1 MILFF
6 YGPNTYEARQQIAK
20 LVAQYK
26 KKTDSDIGIERIDGA
41 KATIAQLRAALQAAP
56 FLAASRLVIVESVGS
71 NKSVA
76 PKVPDILPDIPASTV
91 AVFYDPNADKRTV
104 YTKGLQAKATR
115 AIEFKP
121 LSRSQLQAW
130 AAKRATELGA
140 TIQRPAMAKL
150 LEMTG
155 DDQWRLDNELAK
167 LSLYDSAITLEAVEL
182 MVEPSSADNVFALIE
197 AVTAGKTTQ
206 GLKSYHQLVED
217 GNNQIYILSMIIW
230 QLRNLLL
237 AKLAGRVTP
246 SQLAKQVGMSPYVAE
261 KMLSKRHLFS
271 EKQLQ
276 QAFLRAVETDYQI
289 KSGGGPADV
298 LVERLIADIAQS
310 VKATGSSRSSAKSA
324 RSR

>member
-20 LVAQYK
+20 LVAQYE
-26 KKTDSDIGIERIDGA
+26 KKTGSNLGVERIDGA
-41 KATIAQLRAALQAAP
+41 KATIAQLRAALQAEP

-76 PKVPDILPDIPASTV
+76 PKIPDILPDIPASTV

-104 YTKGLQAKATR
+104 YTKGLQSKATR

-130 AAKRATELGA
+130 AAKKVEQLGA
-140 TIQRPAMAKL
+140 TIDRPALGRL
-150 LEMTG
+150 LEMVG
-155 DDQWRLDNELAK
+155 DDQWRLDNELTK
-167 LSLYDSAITLEAVEL
+167 LSLHSPAISLEAVES
-182 MVEPSSADNVFALIE
+182 MVESSTDDNVFALIE
-197 AVTAGKTTQ
+197 AVTAGKTAQ
-206 GLKSYHQLVED
+206 GLTSYHRLVED
-217 GNNQIYILSMIIW
+217 GNNQLYILSMIIW

-237 AKLAGRVTP
+237 AKLAGRVTAA
-246 SQLAKQVGMSPYVAE
+246 QLAKQAGMSPYVAE

-276 QAFLRAVETDYQI
+276 QAFLRTVEVEYQI
-289 KSGGGPADV
+289 KTGVGSADV

-310 VKATGSSRSSAKSA
+310 VKTAGQNRSAAKSV